1 MADNRYF
8 EPVKLPTGPGTTAA
22 TTDERVTSFLKRVY
36 GWMFVGLSVTAGVA
50 LFVASQPAL
59 VQAIARSGM
68 VFFALVIAQIG
79 LVVWISARVNTLNPS
94 TAAGLFL
101 LYSALNGI
109 TFAFIL
115 LAYTGQSIAS
125 AFITTAG
132 MFGALAL
139 YGSMTKRSLAGLG
152 QFAFMGLIGIVI
164 ASVVGLFWQNDTL
177 QFMISAIGVIVFT
190 GLTAYDAQRLKA
202 MALQVEGPQM
212 GSYAISGALALYLD
226 FINLFLMI
234 LRLFGNRR

>member
-8 EPVKLPTGPGTTAA
+8 EPVRLPGRETAS
-22 TTDERVTSFLKRVY
+22 TDERVSRFLTRVY
-36 GWMFVGLSVTAGVA
+36 GWMFAGLAITALVA
-50 LFVASQPAL
+50 LFIASQPGMA
-59 VQAIARSGM
+59 VAVARTGIL
-68 VFFALVIAQIG
+68 FFGLVIAQIG
-79 LVVWISARVNTLNPS
+79 LVVWISARVSTLKPS
-94 TAAGLFL
+94 TAAALFV
-101 LYSALNGI
+101 LYSALNGV
-109 TFAFIL
+109 TFSVIL
-115 LAYTGQSIAS
+115 LAYTGQSIAT
-125 AFITTAG
+125 AFVTTAG

-202 MALQVEGPQM
+202 MALQVEGPQS
-212 GSYAISGALALYLD
+212 GSYAIGGALALYLD
-226 FINLFLMI
+226 FINLFLML
-234 LRLFGNRR
+234 LRLMGNRR

>member
-8 EPVKLPTGPGTTAA
+8 EPVRLPTGTTTAA
-22 TTDERVTSFLKRVY
+22 TADERVTSFLKRVY

-59 VQAIARSGM
+59 VQAIARTGFL
-68 VFFALVIAQIG
+68 FFALVIAQIG
-79 LVVWISARVNTLNPS
+79 LVVWISARVKHARPFDGGR
-94 TAAGLFL
+94 AVPAL
-101 LYSALNGI
+101 LGAERI

-164 ASVVGLFWQNDTL
+164 ASLVGLFWQNDTL

-202 MALQVEGPQM
+202 MALQSKVRRWGPM
-212 GSYAISGALALYLD
+212 RSAAHSRCTWISS
-226 FINLFLMI
+226 ISS
-234 LRLFGNRR
+234 